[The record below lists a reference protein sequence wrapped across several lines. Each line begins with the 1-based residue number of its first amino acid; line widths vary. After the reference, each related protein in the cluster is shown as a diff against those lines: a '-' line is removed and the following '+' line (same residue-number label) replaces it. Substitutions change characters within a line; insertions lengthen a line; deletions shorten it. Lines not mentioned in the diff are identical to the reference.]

1 MKQGLTQRKILALRL
16 CNKPLGWAKKK
27 KTLNE
32 KRILFSDVRPELNE
46 QTQLSLQ
53 ATVRC
58 SRLFYDGDSQ
68 QLLLHESIG
77 GEFLAKRMGH
87 NFPPLLCRCRS
98 VNEVTTNWAAG

>member
-1 MKQGLTQRKILALRL
+1 MQQTI
-16 CNKPLGWAKKK
+16 
-27 KTLNE
+27 TE

-46 QTQLSLQ
+46 QTKLSML

-77 GEFLAKRMGH
+77 GEFLGKRMGH
-87 NFPPLLCRCRS
+87 NFPPLLCKCRS
-98 VNEVTTNWAAG
+98 VNEVTTNWATG

>member
-1 MKQGLTQRKILALRL
+1 MQQTI
-16 CNKPLGWAKKK
+16 
-27 KTLNE
+27 TE

-46 QTQLSLQ
+46 QTKLSML

-77 GEFLAKRMGH
+77 GEFLGKRMGH
-87 NFPPLLCRCRS
+87 NFPPLLCKCRS